1 MNKQQFAFKFGFAV
15 ILFTSL
21 LGAPIRA
28 NAGGTNDFPGRPDG
42 FPGRPDVFPG
52 QGGRPPRIAPPL
64 RGKVRFTTNADGKVQ
79 ITVTPAVQENI
90 NQKAATM
97 RTNPQVVAN
106 RQITTRN
113 EKTIV
118 FRVMAVED
126 NPTNAQTELTKSL
139 SESGLSANTI
149 ETLTEKIIALLVAK
163 SSNVD
168 GNRLVDVDVNQL
180 NEAINSYNKIVTN
193 SKGSVIRKLAR
204 NRDFREIRERLVEL
218 ASGLN

>member
-52 QGGRPPRIAPPL
+52 QGGRPPRISPPF
-64 RGKVRFTTNADGKVQ
+64 RNRVRFTTNADGEIQ
-79 ITVTPAVQENI
+79 IVVTPAIQGKI
-90 NQKAATM
+90 NQIAATM
-97 RTNPQVVAN
+97 RTNPRVVAN
-106 RQITTRN
+106 RQVTTQN

-126 NPTNAQTELTKSL
+126 NPANAQTELTKSL

-149 ETLTEKIIALLVAK
+149 ETLTEKIIALLVAEP
-163 SSNVD
+163 SN
-168 GNRLVDVDVNQL
+168 VDVNQL
-180 NEAINSYNKIVTN
+180 NESINLYNKIVTN

-204 NRDFREIRERLVEL
+204 NRDFREIRERLSALV
-218 ASGLN
+218 SGFN